1 MPVVLADLPDA
12 LFREVIEWIV
22 SALDAWPSN
31 RRDVGRPAMKDICA
45 ATCVSSLWRAE
56 VEDACKRML
65 DRVWLTYV
73 PLDRNYEVW
82 GDWST
87 CRLPWRA
94 CIALGFHEVYAR
106 AHQLQQLGAGLV
118 ILGCAAAK
126 NGSARRE
133 AKCMAD
139 VLTQQAGDHI
149 MPGSFHYRV
158 GMRSTTWVNILNPG
172 GFDPTPVLEVKQLTD
187 LPPPLHVED
196 MESDILCA
204 EIPAGHSMTPSGLDG
219 LMERVISDEI
229 LNAPWYLPT
238 GVRTAIRLGPRPAL
252 PTAGPIVVVQTS
264 ASSDTPMGMPQ
275 PQTAI
280 ELLAEDGR
288 ALGRATIRY
297 STGDSTGDS
306 TGGASARP
314 GPMLCSFRIAVAA
327 GADASLVEAATLA
340 DAPEHPETRAALAAL
355 RRETDADT
363 ASQRNLLAARV
374 LLFRG
379 VDAFLNSCVDPHV
392 GATWWLR
399 AAPGVVSAHQPFL
412 RWRGLRPVRGWW
424 CLFLANKDDPRDLS
438 IEPSYVDAHEDARDE
453 EMLAA
458 RRAIKEAE
466 AARPR
471 DRTRVFEACEACE
484 EIRVRKQ
491 TEREIRAALE
501 VASIPFEAEQ
511 QAFASDE
518 SSSSR

>member
-1 MPVVLADLPDA
+1 MPFVLPDLPDA
-12 LFREVIEWIV
+12 LFREVIDWIV
-22 SALDAWPSN
+22 SALDAWSSN
-31 RRDVGRPAMKDICA
+31 QRDVGRPAMKDICA
-45 ATCVSSLWRAE
+45 ATCVSTLWRAA
-56 VEDACKRML
+56 VEDACRRML